1 MTDNPQPTTPQSA
14 TLQSPLHDRHV
25 ALGAKFSEFGG
36 WLMPLQYSGVVAEH
50 RAVRTAVGIF
60 DVSHLG
66 KLRIVGPGAAD
77 FVNTCITNDLDR
89 IGPGQAQYTLLC
101 NEAGGVIDDLISY
114 VISAEE
120 VFLIPNA
127 ANTTRVGE
135 LLAAAAPAGVRVINE
150 HRDHAVLAVQGTSS
164 DETLSALGLPVDMEY
179 LSFTAT
185 SWRGFDLI
193 VCRTGYTGEKGY
205 ELVVPAA
212 AAGVVW
218 DAVLTAGSEYD
229 ILPCGLGARD
239 TLRTE
244 MGYPLHGHDLSPVIS
259 PVMANLGWAVGWDK
273 DVFWGA
279 TALREQRQAR
289 SGPLLRGLKAKGRGI
304 PRPGMAVQL
313 DGADV
318 GTITSGTFSPTLG
331 VGIALALLDRSVALG
346 STVDVVVRDR
356 LEPFDVVKPPFV
368 EPGVREQ

>member
-1 MTDNPQPTTPQSA
+1 MTGTEVA
-14 TLQSPLHDRHV
+14 TLHSPLHERHV

-50 RAVRTAVGIF
+50 RAVRSAVGVF

-66 KLRIVGPGAAD
+66 KLRIVGEGAAA
-77 FVNTCITNDLDR
+77 FVNTCITNDLTR

-101 NEAGGVIDDLISY
+101 NEAGGVTDDLISY
-114 VISAEE
+114 LISPSE

-127 ANTTRVGE
+127 SNTTTVGQ
-135 LLAAAAPAGVRVINE
+135 LLAAAAPAGIRVINE

-164 DETLSALGLPVDMEY
+164 DEVLAAIGLPVAMDY
-179 LSFTAT
+179 LSFTTAN
-185 SWRGFDLI
+185 WRGIDLI

-212 AAGVVW
+212 DATVVW
-218 DAVLTAGSEYD
+218 DAVLAAGAEYD

-244 MGYPLHGHDLSPVIS
+244 MGYPLHGHDLSPEIS
-259 PVMANLGWAVGWDK
+259 PVMANLGWAVGWNK
-273 DVFWGA
+273 DAFWGA
-279 TALREQRQAR
+279 AALRGQREAKTGR
-289 SGPLLRGLKAKGRGI
+289 LLRGLKAQGRGI
-304 PRPGMAVQL
+304 PRPDMAVQV
-313 DGADV
+313 DGVEV
-318 GTITSGTFSPTLG
+318 GTITSGTFSPTLS
-331 VGIALALLDRSVALG
+331 VGIALALLDRTVTVG
-346 STVDVVVRDR
+346 DTVDVVVRDR

-368 EPGVREQ
+368 EPGVREA